1 MCDVLAVCAHV
12 EDPASGRCMT
22 VATTEP
28 GVQIYTGNF
37 LAKDAAQH
45 PHVQHNAMCLETQ
58 HFPNAINTPSFPP
71 VVLKPGETYH
81 HHTVHKFTVME

>member
-1 MCDVLAVCAHV
+1 
-12 EDPASGRCMT
+12 MT

-45 PHVQHNAMCLETQ
+45 PHVQHNAMCLETR